1 MSTGALLGIALGA
14 IIVLLLLVIKIQLSA
29 FVSLLLVAAGTAKGD
44 GQHLIF
50 GDDYRRARCHAGTY
64 H

>member
-29 FVSLLLVAAGTAKGD
+29 FVSLLLVAAGTALATGISVGEIVPVLQKGM
-44 GQHLIF
+44 GN
-50 GDDYRRARCHAGTY
+50 T
-64 H
+64 